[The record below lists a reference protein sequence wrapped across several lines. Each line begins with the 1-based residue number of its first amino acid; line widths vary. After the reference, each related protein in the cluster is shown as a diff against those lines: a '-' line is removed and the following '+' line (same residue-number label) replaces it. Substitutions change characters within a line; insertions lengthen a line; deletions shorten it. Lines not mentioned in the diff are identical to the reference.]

1 MPIEDQSWLSLD
13 WFLPATFSNYEFQNP
28 LFLYLLLAIPLF
40 LIIRWLVSLRS
51 RQKLPIAFPKSA
63 IRQSPI
69 TFLRFIPSL
78 LIMLVAALLIVAL
91 ARPQK
96 TNEQVEQW
104 SEGIDI
110 MLVVDISESMRIEDF
125 KPNRLEAAKDVARDF
140 IAGRMQDRIGLVV
153 FSGDAYSLSPLT
165 TDYELL
171 YRFIEDI
178 DFSLIESRGTAIGSA
193 LAVATNRMRDVE
205 EGNEGPERE
214 GQASK
219 VMVLLSDG
227 DNTAG
232 NLDPIT
238 AAELARAYG
247 IKMYTIAIGKE
258 GKVPFG
264 KDFFGNTRYV
274 ENSLDETT
282 LREIASIGEGEFYRV
297 SNKEALQEVFD
308 LIDKYEKAEI
318 KETRYKDTTDYY
330 WVYLSWAIGF
340 FLLWMILKSTFVSNV
355 LTD

>member
-1 MPIEDQSWLSLD
+1 MPIENESWLSLE
-13 WFLPATFSNYEFQNP
+13 WFQPAVLSAYEYQNP
-28 LFLYLLLAIPLF
+28 FFLYLLAAIPLF
-40 LIIRWLVSLRS
+40 FLVRWLLSLRS
-51 RQKLPIAFPKSA
+51 GQKLPIAFPKKA
-63 IRQSPI
+63 MKQSPV
-69 TFLRFIPSL
+69 TYLRFIPSL
-78 LIMLVAALLIVAL
+78 LIALVAALLLLAL

-125 KPNRLEAAKDVARDF
+125 TPNRLQAAKEVARDF
-140 IAGRMQDRIGLVV
+140 VSGRMQDRIGIVV

-171 YRFIEDI
+171 YNFIEDI

-205 EGNEGPERE
+205 EGKEGPERE
-214 GQASK
+214 GKASK
-219 VMVLLSDG
+219 VMVLISDG

-247 IKMYTIAIGKE
+247 IKMYSIAIGKE

-282 LREIASIGEGEFYRV
+282 LREIARIGEGEFYRV
-297 SNKEALQEVFD
+297 TNKEALQEVFR
-308 LIDKYEKAEI
+308 LIDQYEKAEI

-330 WVYLSWAIGF
+330 WIYLSWAIGL
-340 FLLWMILKSTFVSNV
+340 FLLWLLLKSTFISNV